1 MLDLARTIRF
11 AIPTVVARA
20 LPVWDLSARAR
31 IDGELGPRLEY
42 FEYRYPRHE
51 VVLTCAPPMAHFVLR
66 QLHTLADRA
75 VDAVGD
81 QSRRRDSARYRGG
94 AAGDRATARR
104 LRRAHRRG
112 RPSTGEERESPAALL
127 FATGPASPLF
137 TTIPGRVSV
146 Y

>member
-1 MLDLARTIRF
+1 VFDLARTIRF

-51 VVLTCAPPMAHFVLR
+51 VVLTCAAPMAHFVLR

-75 VDAVGD
+75 AMEDEVSLAAATTLAI
-81 QSRRRDSARYRGG
+81 SAARQAIAAPPEEARG
-94 AAGDRATARR
+94 
-104 LRRAHRRG
+104 L
-112 RPSTGEERESPAALL
+112 SP
-127 FATGPASPLF
+127 
-137 TTIPGRVSV
+137 RVP
-146 Y
+146 